1 MSTNTNTKGQLFAT
15 RDEVMASK
23 DRKVNGRYVFQPDGN
38 RMDFDLFCLV
48 EGMGFAES
56 RRTGML
62 YFVVVTGRTNRNGVV
77 RAQAV
82 PAEDTGD
89 MAGTLLFD
97 PANGKVAGTVNA
109 DLFFRG
115 PQ

>member
-1 MSTNTNTKGQLFAT
+1 MSTLPNTKATLLVT
-15 RDEVMASK
+15 RDEIMASK
-23 DRKVNGRYVFQPDGN
+23 DRKVNGRYVFQPDNN
-38 RMDFDLFCLV
+38 RLDFDLLSFA
-48 EGMGFAES
+48 EGIGFAES

-62 YFVVVTGRTNRNGVV
+62 YYVVVTGRVARNGVV
-77 RAQAV
+77 RAQAI

-89 MAGTLLFD
+89 MAGTLSFS
-97 PANGKVAGTVNA
+97 ATNGTVGGTVNA